1 MDSSA
6 IFRKKYGSFR
16 RFFLMLGKARL
27 PYLWIAAY
35 LAASVV
41 IANVGVSST
50 EYSAALFAGNVGLT
64 AVVLP
69 YLFYQLLSLVLGSV
83 SGLLANLCEARMDR
97 NLRRMVWCKTVRLP
111 HIALLEVD

>member
-50 EYSAALFAGNVGLT
+50 EYSAALFAGN
-64 AVVLP
+64 
-69 YLFYQLLSLVLGSV
+69 
-83 SGLLANLCEARMDR
+83 
-97 NLRRMVWCKTVRLP
+97 
-111 HIALLEVD
+111 I

>member
-41 IANVGVSST
+41 IEIGRASCRERVS
-50 EYSAALFAGNVGLT
+50 A
-64 AVVLP
+64 
-69 YLFYQLLSLVLGSV
+69 SV
-83 SGLLANLCEARMDR
+83 
-97 NLRRMVWCKTVRLP
+97 
-111 HIALLEVD
+111 